1 MSLKMAKLKD
11 RVALVT
17 GAGRGIGRGIALALA
32 REGAHVAVNHAHS
45 AEGARA
51 TVEAARALGVRAIAV
66 QADVSRADQVEAM
79 VQRTADELGRL
90 DILVNNAALFSSKPL
105 FEVTEALWD
114 EILTVNLK
122 GVFLCAQAAAKV
134 MVEQGAGVIINV
146 ACDGGVDPYPGYRTS
161 APYAASKAG
170 VIMLTRVLARE
181 LAPRVR
187 VNGVAPGIIDSKARP
202 MREAARE
209 KFSALTPLG
218 RVGEPADI
226 AAVVV
231 FLASDDS
238 RFMTGQTLSVDGGL
252 LMR

>member
-1 MSLKMAKLKD
+1 MAKLKD

-17 GAGRGIGRGIALALA
+17 GAGRGIGREIALALA
-32 REGAHVAVNHAHS
+32 REGAHVTVNYAHS

-51 TVEAARALGVRAIAV
+51 TVEEARALGVRAIAL

-79 VQRTADELGRL
+79 VQRTVDELGRL
-90 DILVNNAALFSSKPL
+90 DVLVNNAAIFSSTPL

-114 EILTVNLK
+114 EILAVNLK
-122 GVFLCAQAAAKV
+122 GVFLCARAAARV
-134 MVEQGAGVIINV
+134 MLAQGAGVIVNI
-146 ACDGGVDPYPGYRTS
+146 ASGGGLDPYPGYRTS

-181 LAPRVR
+181 LAPQVR
-187 VNGVAPGIIDSKARP
+187 VNCVAPGIVDSKARP
-202 MREAARE
+202 MSKAAKE

-226 AAVVV
+226 ADVVV
-231 FLASDDS
+231 FLASDDA

>member
-1 MSLKMAKLKD
+1 MAKLKE

-17 GAGRGIGRGIALALA
+17 GAGRGIGREIALALA
-32 REGAHVAVNHAHS
+32 REGAHLAVNYAHS
-45 AEGARA
+45 AAGAQTA
-51 TVEAARALGVRAIAV
+51 VEEARALGVRAIAIP
-66 QADVSRADQVEAM
+66 ADVRRAAQVEAM
-79 VQRTADELGRL
+79 VQQAVDELGRL
-90 DILVNNAALFSSKPL
+90 DILVNNAALFSAKPL
-105 FEVTEALWD
+105 FEVSEALWD
-114 EILTVNLK
+114 EILSVNLT
-122 GVFLCAQAAAKV
+122 GVFLCAQAAARV
-134 MVEQGAGVIINV
+134 MLEQGAGAIVNI
-146 ACDGGVDPYPGYRTS
+146 ASGGGLDPYPGYRTS

-187 VNGVAPGIIDSKARP
+187 VNGVAPGIVDSRARP
-202 MREAARE
+202 MPESVRET
-209 KFSALTPLG
+209 FSARTPLG

-238 RFMTGQTLSVDGGL
+238 RFVTGQTLSVDGGL

>member
-1 MSLKMAKLKD
+1 MSLQMAKLRD

-17 GAGRGIGRGIALALA
+17 GAGRGIGREIALALA
-32 REGAHVAVNHAHS
+32 REGAHVAVNYARS

-66 QADVSRADQVEAM
+66 PADVSRAAQVEAM
-79 VQRTADELGRL
+79 VQRTVDDLGQL

-114 EILTVNLK
+114 EILAVNLK
-122 GVFLCAQAAAKV
+122 GIFFCAQAAARV
-134 MVEQGAGVIINV
+134 MLAQGAGVIVNI
-146 ACDGGVDPYPGYRTS
+146 ASGGGLNPYPGYRTS

-187 VNGVAPGIIDSKARP
+187 VNGVAPGIVDSKARP
-202 MREAARE
+202 MREAVRE

-218 RVGEPADI
+218 RVGAPADI

-252 LMR
+252 LG